1 MSDGSAMEAR
11 PEAVQHGQLAPEARR
26 AVVELMRQGVVMA
39 ESRRLVFDTLCRH
52 QDDIRSHLANM
63 YLRMQIDEPAGLVL
77 LLQGEPDTETDS
89 DATQSEEEAPAL
101 ISRRLL
107 SLYDT
112 LLLLV
117 LRRHYL
123 DRETAGDSRITIELD
138 QIAERL
144 IPFLPLTA
152 SQSQDRKRL
161 NGSIEQMKKRR
172 ILAAVRGE
180 ADRFEITPVIR
191 YAVSA
196 ELLERLL
203 SEYRRMAAE
212 AGTQAPDAVDD

>member
-1 MSDGSAMEAR
+1 MSDESAVKAETEATTQGR
-11 PEAVQHGQLAPEARR
+11 LAPEARR

-39 ESRRLVFDTLCRH
+39 DSRRFVFDALCRY
-52 QDDIRSHLANM
+52 QEDIRNHLADM
-63 YLRMQIDEPAGLVL
+63 YLRMQIDEPAGLAL
-77 LLQGEPDTETDS
+77 LLQGEPEAES
-89 DATQSEEEAPAL
+89 DADESAEESPAL

-107 SLYDT
+107 TLFDT

-180 ADRFEITPVIR
+180 PDRFEITPVIR
-191 YAVSA
+191 YVVSA
-196 ELLERLL
+196 EMLEQLLV
-203 SEYRRMAAE
+203 EYRRMADE
-212 AGTQAPDAVDD
+212 AGPQTSEPAGE

>member
-1 MSDGSAMEAR
+1 MSDESAVKDETEVIQQGR
-11 PEAVQHGQLAPEARR
+11 LAPEARR

-39 ESRRLVFDTLCRH
+39 DSRRLVFDALCRY
-52 QDDIRSHLANM
+52 QEDIRNHLADM
-63 YLRMQIDEPAGLVL
+63 YLRMQIDEPAGLAL
-77 LLQGEPDTETDS
+77 LLQGMPEAES
-89 DATQSEEEAPAL
+89 DADEGAEDSPAL

-107 SLYDT
+107 TLYDT
-112 LLLLV
+112 LILLV

-138 QIAERL
+138 QVAERL

-191 YAVSA
+191 YVVSA
-196 ELLERLL
+196 EMLEQLLV
-203 SEYRRMAAE
+203 EYRRMADE
-212 AGTQAPDAVDD
+212 AGPQASEPAGE